1 MSLKCSVLGHAY
13 GETTVERDREEQG
26 SEVVITIREVETCE
40 RCGTERV
47 VSENKEVTA
56 IETPDDVETTAET
69 AAPEGEA
76 TTPDA
81 ESESESDTAREE
93 PSDEEDDE
101 EDDDTEDVPAA
112 GEELSASEIVGGEET
127 PSTPDADPDTGAEI
141 IDAESDEPVSEEAV
155 DEELADPTVDPEI
168 DEQDGDEQ
176 LGGGSSAVDTEEID
190 ADDPDADDAMII
202 DEDDDDPVEQGDRQ
216 PGEWPEEPDTGD
228 DEWQPDTIGTIEEDD
243 EEQATETTTLTL
255 PDGQFRCPECDF
267 TTLVESSSLRRG
279 DFCPE
284 CHRGTLVHEPE
295 DETRKE

>member
-1 MSLKCSVLGHAY
+1 MGLKCSVIGHAY

-56 IETPDDVETTAET
+56 IETPDDVETTEET
-69 AAPEGEA
+69 AASETEA
-76 TTPDA
+76 TTPDT
-81 ESESESDTAREE
+81 ESESESDAAEASE
-93 PSDEEDDE
+93 PSDEEP
-101 EDDDTEDVPAA
+101 DDTEDVPAA

-141 IDAESDEPVSEEAV
+141 IDAESDEPVSEEEAV

-176 LGGGSSAVDTEEID
+176 LGSGSSAVDTEEID

-202 DEDDDDPVEQGDRQ
+202 DEDDDDPVEQGGRQ

-228 DEWQPDTIGTIEEDD
+228 NEWQPDTIGTIDEDD
-243 EEQATETTTLTL
+243 EEQATETTTLTV

>member
-1 MSLKCSVLGHAY
+1 MGLKCSVIGHAY

-56 IETPDDVETTAET
+56 IETPDDVETTEET
-69 AAPEGEA
+69 AASEPEA
-76 TTPDA
+76 TTPDT
-81 ESESESDTAREE
+81 ESESDAAEESE
-93 PSDEEDDE
+93 PSDEEP
-101 EDDDTEDVPAA
+101 DDTEDVPAA
-112 GEELSASEIVGGEET
+112 GEELSASEIIGGEET
-127 PSTPDADPDTGAEI
+127 PSTPEAEPDTGAEI
-141 IDAESDEPVSEEAV
+141 IDAESDEPVSEEGV

-168 DEQDGDEQ
+168 GEQDGDEQ
-176 LGGGSSAVDTEEID
+176 LGGGAPAVDDEEID

-202 DEDDDDPVEQGDRQ
+202 DEDDDDPVEQGGRQ

-228 DEWQPDTIGTIEEDD
+228 DEWQPDTIGTIDEDD
-243 EEQATETTTLTL
+243 EEQATETTTLTV